1 LEVFACMNDA
11 CVHIDGYAAIL
22 VGTASL
28 DPTTNHQRLRDIMA
42 MASVKSTRPKRVMKA
57 KRVSKIA
64 RGRSAKLMVFR
75 GKYEKTSGG
84 VRADGLMKNKLGKVV
99 SKSKSAWTRRVLK
112 NWTDSVMS
120 ARQLLNLEG
129 FVAINGNSLEGKA
142 LYLKAKAA
150 YEERRHEKA

>member
-1 LEVFACMNDA
+1 MALE
-11 CVHIDGYAAIL
+11 
-22 VGTASL
+22 
-28 DPTTNHQRLRDIMA
+28 
-42 MASVKSTRPKRVMKA
+42 PKKATQSKQRVMKA

-64 RGRSAKLMVFR
+64 RGRMAKALVWR
-75 GKYEKTSGG
+75 GKHEKTAGG
-84 VRADGLMKNKLGKVV
+84 LRADGLMKNKRGKVV
-99 SKSKSAWTRRVLK
+99 SKRRNALSARVLK
-112 NWTDSVMS
+112 NWTDSVIS

>member
-1 LEVFACMNDA
+1 
-11 CVHIDGYAAIL
+11 
-22 VGTASL
+22 
-28 DPTTNHQRLRDIMA
+28 
-42 MASVKSTRPKRVMKA
+42 
-57 KRVSKIA
+57 
-64 RGRSAKLMVFR
+64 MVFR